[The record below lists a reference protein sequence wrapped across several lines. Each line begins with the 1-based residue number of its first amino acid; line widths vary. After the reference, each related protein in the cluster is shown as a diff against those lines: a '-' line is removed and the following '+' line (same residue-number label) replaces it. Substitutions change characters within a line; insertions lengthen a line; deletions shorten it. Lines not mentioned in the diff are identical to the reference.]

1 MSSAADPNAPRA
13 HGPAPTPPTPTLFDM
28 PEPRRF
34 GDGALLHS
42 IVEGTASE
50 TGERFFMRLVE
61 ALAKALG
68 THAAWVTEYVPE
80 RESLRALAFWVGGG
94 WISEFEH
101 EVPGTPCEIVIRE
114 RRVVHFPDRLA
125 SLYPNERDVTS
136 LGVVSYLGFPLCDT
150 DGRILG
156 HLAVMDTKPMEADER
171 ARALFAIFASRA
183 SAELRR
189 VLADRAVRE
198 REEKLR
204 LLVDSAMDAIVE
216 LDAERR
222 VTRLNRAAEKVFGCT
237 AGSVI
242 GTPFEQLLE
251 PGENDKL
258 ARSIAEVES
267 RAEGEQ
273 ALWLPRGLAARR
285 LDGTRFAAETTLS
298 RYHLGGRAYFTLI
311 LRNVEDRLAAERQIR
326 QLTDHT
332 EYLRQEIL
340 ELHNSGELLG
350 RSPRFVELLRDL
362 DQVAPADASVLLLGE
377 TGTGKEL
384 IARAIHATSKR
395 RDAPLIKVNCAAIP
409 ATLIE
414 SEFFG
419 HERGAFTGATA
430 RRDGRFALAHGGTIF
445 LDEIGELPLELQAK
459 LLRVLQEGEFEPVGS
474 AETRRVDVRV
484 IAATNRDLLS
494 AAREGRFREDL
505 YYRLAVF
512 PLLVPALRERREDIA
527 LLAQAFVERFASR
540 LAKRIEPL
548 TPACIA
554 RLERYPW
561 PGNVRELQNV
571 IERGVILA
579 REGRMDLTRTLPE
592 LAEPISTSAAGAG
605 TDPVG
610 AGVSPPAVSSSPLP
624 IRTIQDL
631 EALERE
637 NILRAL
643 DTAGWRVAGENGA
656 AALLGTKPSTLS
668 SRMKALGIQR
678 PKS

>member
-1 MSSAADPNAPRA
+1 MGSATDPTTPRGPASAAL
-13 HGPAPTPPTPTLFDM
+13 TTPTLFDM

-61 ALAKALG
+61 SLAKALG

-80 RESLRALAFWVGGG
+80 RETLRALAFWLGGS
-94 WISEFEH
+94 WVADFEQDL
-101 EVPGTPCEIVIRE
+101 PGTPCEIVIRE
-114 RRVVHFPDRLA
+114 RRVVHFPDALS
-125 SLYPNERDVTS
+125 SLYPDDRDITS
-136 LGVVSYLGFPLCDT
+136 LGVVSYLGLPLCDT
-150 DGRILG
+150 DDRILG
-156 HLAVMDTKPMEADER
+156 HLAVMDIKPMEADDR
-171 ARALFAIFASRA
+171 ARALFSIFASRA
-183 SAELRR
+183 AAELRR
-189 VLADRAVRE
+189 VRADRAVRE

-204 LLVDSAMDAIVE
+204 LLIDSAMDAIVE

-222 VTRLNRAAEKVFGCT
+222 VTRLNKAAEKVFGCT
-237 AGSVI
+237 AEAVVGS
-242 GTPFEQLLE
+242 PFERLLE
-251 PGENDKL
+251 TGEADKL
-258 ARSIAEVES
+258 GRSIAEVEG

-285 LDGTRFAAETTLS
+285 LDGSSFAAETTLS

-326 QLTDHT
+326 QLTDET
-332 EYLRQEIL
+332 AYLRQEIL

-395 RDAPLIKVNCAAIP
+395 RDKPLIKVNCAAIP

-430 RRDGRFALAHGGTIF
+430 RRDGRFALADGGTIF

-484 IAATNRDLLS
+484 IAATNRDLLA

-512 PLLVPALRERREDIA
+512 PLLVPALRERREDIS
-527 LLAQAFVERFASR
+527 LLATAFVKRYAAR
-540 LAKRIEPL
+540 LGKRIEPL
-548 TPACIA
+548 TPACIT
-554 RLERYPW
+554 RLESYPW

-579 REGRMDLTRTLPE
+579 RDGRMDLTRTLPE
-592 LAEPISTSAAGAG
+592 LTEASAALAG
-605 TDPVG
+605 SVG
-610 AGVSPPAVSSSPLP
+610 AGVSPPAPDAGTTAP

-637 NILRAL
+637 NLVRAL

-678 PKS
+678 PKG

>member
-1 MSSAADPNAPRA
+1 
-13 HGPAPTPPTPTLFDM
+13 
-28 PEPRRF
+28 
-34 GDGALLHS
+34 
-42 IVEGTASE
+42 
-50 TGERFFMRLVE
+50 MRLVE

-80 RESLRALAFWVGGG
+80 RESLRALAFWVGGS
-94 WISEFEH
+94 WMSEFEH
-101 EVPGTPCEIVIRE
+101 AVPGTPCEIVIRE
-114 RRVVHFPDRLA
+114 RRVVHFPDRLT
-125 SLYPNERDVTS
+125 SLYPNDRDVTS

-150 DGRILG
+150 DDRILG

-171 ARALFAIFASRA
+171 ARALFSIFASRA

-204 LLVDSAMDAIVE
+204 LLIDSAMDAIVE

-222 VTRLNRAAEKVFGCT
+222 ITRLNRAAEKVFGCET
-237 AGSVI
+237 EAVI
-242 GTPFEQLLE
+242 GTPFERLLE
-251 PGENDKL
+251 AGETEKL
-258 ARSIAEVES
+258 DRSIGEVES
-267 RAEGEQ
+267 RPEGEQ

-285 LDGTRFAAETTLS
+285 LDGTSFAAETTLS
-298 RYHLGGRAYFTLI
+298 RYHIGGRAYFTLI

-340 ELHNSGELLG
+340 ELHNSGELVG

-362 DQVAPADASVLLLGE
+362 DQVAPADTSVLLLGE

-384 IARAIHATSKR
+384 IARAIHATSR
-395 RDAPLIKVNCAAIP
+395 RRGEPLIKVNCAAIP

-430 RRDGRFALAHGGTIF
+430 RRDGRFALADGGTIF

-474 AETRRVDVRV
+474 SETRRVDVRV
-484 IAATNRDLLS
+484 IAATNRDLLT
-494 AAREGRFREDL
+494 AARDGRFREDL

-512 PLLVPALRERREDIA
+512 PLQVPALRERREDIA
-527 LLAQAFVERFASR
+527 VLAASFVERFATR
-540 LAKRIEPL
+540 LGKRIEPL

-554 RLERYPW
+554 RLESYPW
-561 PGNVRELQNV
+561 PGNVRELMNV

-579 REGRMDLTRTLPE
+579 RDGRMDLTRTLPE
-592 LAEPISTSAAGAG
+592 LAEASAGSVGAGA
-605 TDPVG
+605 VG
-610 AGVSPPAVSSSPLP
+610 AGVSPPAPDAGTTAP

-631 EALERE
+631 EALERD
-637 NILRAL
+637 NLLRAL

-678 PKS
+678 PRG